1 VGTGP
6 GAIVT
11 ASAGAPPLLTL
22 DRVTK
27 RFGGL
32 TAVREVSLTVAA
44 GDLLGI
50 IGPNGAGK
58 TTLFHVIS
66 GYFRPDEGRVVFDGR
81 DITGQPAHAI
91 SRRGLTRTFQIV
103 KPFGNL
109 SVLDNVMIGAL
120 TRVAST
126 RQARAEA
133 AAVIDLC
140 GLGPHAGVRARTLP
154 LALRKRLEVARAL
167 ATRPRLLL
175 LDEVM
180 AGLNPTELVAMIDL
194 IRRLHA
200 EGLTLIVIEH
210 IMAAMMRLAQRIV
223 MLHHGEKIAEGTPH
237 EITSDRRV
245 IDAYLG
251 EEFVLADA

>member
-1 VGTGP
+1 V
-6 GAIVT
+6 
-11 ASAGAPPLLTL
+11 LTL
-22 DRVTK
+22 EGVTK

-32 TAVREVSLTVAA
+32 TAVRDVSLTVNA

-58 TTLFHVIS
+58 TTLFNVIS
-66 GYFRPDEGRVVFDGR
+66 GYYRPEEGRILFEGR
-81 DITGQPAHAI
+81 DITGQPPHTI
-91 SRRGLTRTFQIV
+91 SRLGLTRTFQIV

-109 SVLDNVMIGAL
+109 SVADNVMIGAL
-120 TRVAST
+120 TRLRST
-126 RQARAEA
+126 REARAEA
-133 AAVIDLC
+133 ERVIGIC
-140 GLGPHAGVRARTLP
+140 GLGPHGAARARALP
-154 LALRKRLEVARAL
+154 IALRKRLEVARAL

-180 AGLNPTELVAMIDL
+180 AGLNPSELAGIIELV
-194 IRRLHA
+194 RRLHA
-200 EGLTLIVIEH
+200 EGVTLIVIEH

-223 MLHHGEKIAEGTPH
+223 MLHHGELLAQGTPAQVS
-237 EITSDRRV
+237 SDRRV

>member
-1 VGTGP
+1 VQP
-6 GAIVT
+6 
-11 ASAGAPPLLTL
+11 
-22 DRVTK
+22 
-27 RFGGL
+27 
-32 TAVREVSLTVAA
+32 

-58 TTLFHVIS
+58 TTLFHMIS
-66 GYFRPDEGRVVFDGR
+66 GYYPPDEGRVTFDGR
-81 DITGQPAHAI
+81 DITGQPAHAV
-91 SRRGLTRTFQIV
+91 SRLGLTRTFQIV

-120 TRVAST
+120 TRRSST
-126 RQARAEA
+126 RAARTDAERVIDICDLGRHAAARA
-133 AAVIDLC
+133 
-140 GLGPHAGVRARTLP
+140 RALP

-167 ATRPRLLL
+167 ATQPRLLL

-180 AGLNPTELVAMIDL
+180 AGLNPTELIAMVAL

-200 EGLTLIVIEH
+200 NGLTLIVIEH

-223 MLHHGEKIAEGTPH
+223 MLHHGEKIAEGTPR

>member
-1 VGTGP
+1 MSAPALLSLTG
-6 GAIVT
+6 
-11 ASAGAPPLLTL
+11 
-22 DRVTK
+22 VTK

-32 TAVREVSLTVAA
+32 TAVRDVTLEVRS

-66 GYFRPDEGRVVFDGR
+66 GYFQPEEGRVVFDGR
-81 DITGQPAHAI
+81 DVTGQPAHAI
-91 SRRGLTRTFQIV
+91 SRLGLTRTFQIV

-133 AAVIDLC
+133 EGVIDLC
-140 GLGPHAGVRARTLP
+140 GLGPHATVRARTLP

-223 MLHHGEKIAEGTPH
+223 MLHHGEKIAEGTPR
-237 EITSDRRV
+237 EIASDRRV

>member
-1 VGTGP
+1 ML
-6 GAIVT
+6 
-11 ASAGAPPLLTL
+11 SLEH
-22 DRVTK
+22 VTK

-32 TAVREVSLTVAA
+32 TAVRDVTLEVRA

-58 TTLFHVIS
+58 TTLFNLIA
-66 GYFRPDEGRVVFDGR
+66 GYYRPDEGRIAFDGR
-81 DITGQPAHAI
+81 DVTGQPAHAI
-91 SRRGLTRTFQIV
+91 AMLGLTRTFQIV
-103 KPFGNL
+103 KPFGSL

-120 TRVAST
+120 TRRAST
-126 RQARAEA
+126 RQARADAER
-133 AAVIDLC
+133 VIDLC
-140 GLGPHAGVRARTLP
+140 GLGPHAAARARALP

-167 ATRPRLLL
+167 ATQPKLLL

-180 AGLNPTELVAMIDL
+180 AGLNATELAGMVDL
-194 IRRLHA
+194 VRRLHA

-223 MLHHGEKIAEGTPH
+223 MLHHGEKIAEGTPR
-237 EITSDRRV
+237 EIASDRRV

-251 EEFVLADA
+251 EEFVLAEA

>member
-1 VGTGP
+1 M
-6 GAIVT
+6 
-11 ASAGAPPLLTL
+11 LTL
-22 DRVTK
+22 ERVTK

-32 TAVREVSLTVAA
+32 TAVKEVSLEVRR

-58 TTLFHVIS
+58 TTLFNLIA
-66 GYFRPDEGRVVFDGR
+66 GYYGADEGRVTFEGR
-81 DITGQPAHAI
+81 NLRGLAAHEVC
-91 SRRGLTRTFQIV
+91 RLGLTRTFQLV

-120 TRVAST
+120 TRAASV
-126 RQARAEA
+126 RQARGEAEQ
-133 AAVIDLC
+133 VIATCHLSA
-140 GLGPHAGVRARTLP
+140 HAQARARALP
-154 LALRKRLEVARAL
+154 IGLRKRLEVARAL

-180 AGLNPTELVAMIDL
+180 SGINPAELAVMMDL
-194 IRRLHA
+194 VRRLHA
-200 EGLTLIVIEH
+200 EGLTIVVIEH

-223 MLHHGEKIAEGTPH
+223 VLHHGERIAEGTPA
-237 EITSDRRV
+237 EVAADRRV

>member
-1 VGTGP
+1 M
-6 GAIVT
+6 
-11 ASAGAPPLLTL
+11 LTL
-22 DRVTK
+22 ERVTK

-32 TAVREVSLTVAA
+32 TAVRDVSFEVRE

-58 TTLFHVIS
+58 TTLFNVIS
-66 GYFRPDEGRVVFDGR
+66 GYYRPDGGRVLLAGR
-81 DITGQPAHAI
+81 DVGGEPPHVIC
-91 SRRGLTRTFQIV
+91 RLGLTRTFQIV

-120 TRVAST
+120 TRLPRV
-126 RQARAEA
+126 A
-133 AAVIDLC
+133 AARDEARRVIDSC
-140 GLGPHAGVRARTLP
+140 GLGPYAGARARALP
-154 LALRKRLEVARAL
+154 VGLRKRLEVARAL

-180 AGLNPTELVAMIDL
+180 AGLNPTELGGIVEL

-210 IMAAMMRLAQRIV
+210 IMAAMMRLARRIV
-223 MLHHGEKIAEGTPH
+223 VLHHGETIAEGRPD
-237 EITSDRRV
+237 EITRDRRV

-251 EEFVLADA
+251 EEFVLAEA

>member
-1 VGTGP
+1 M
-6 GAIVT
+6 
-11 ASAGAPPLLTL
+11 SAPAPLLTL
-22 DRVTK
+22 EAVTK

-32 TAVREVSLTVAA
+32 TAVREVSLQVQP

-58 TTLFHVIS
+58 TTLFHLIS
-66 GYFRPDEGRVVFDGR
+66 GYYPPDEGRVVFDGR
-81 DITGQPAHAI
+81 DITGQPAHAV
-91 SRRGLTRTFQIV
+91 SRLGLTRTFQIV

-120 TRVAST
+120 TRRSST
-126 RQARAEA
+126 REARVDAERVIEICDLGRHAAARA
-133 AAVIDLC
+133 
-140 GLGPHAGVRARTLP
+140 RALP

-167 ATRPRLLL
+167 ATQPRLLL

-180 AGLNPTELVAMIDL
+180 AGLNPTELTAMVAL

-200 EGLTLIVIEH
+200 DGLTLIVIEH
-210 IMAAMMRLAQRIV
+210 VMAAMMRLAQRIV
-223 MLHHGEKIAEGTPH
+223 MLHHGEKIAEGTPR

>member
-1 VGTGP
+1 M
-6 GAIVT
+6 
-11 ASAGAPPLLTL
+11 SAAGGAPLLAL
-22 DRVTK
+22 ERVTK

-32 TAVREVSLTVAA
+32 TAVREVSLEVRQ
-44 GDLLGI
+44 GDLLGV

-66 GYFRPDEGRVVFDGR
+66 GFYAPEEGRVILDGR
-81 DITGQPAHAI
+81 DVTGLPAHQI
-91 SRRGLTRTFQIV
+91 CQRGLTRTFQIV

-120 TRVAST
+120 TPLTST
-126 RQARAEA
+126 RQARDEA
-133 AAVIDLC
+133 RRVIDVC
-140 GLGPHAGVRARTLP
+140 GLGPHAAARARALP
-154 LALRKRLEVARAL
+154 LGLRKRLEVARAL

-180 AGLNPTELVAMIDL
+180 AGLNPTELGGIIEL

-200 EGLTLIVIEH
+200 DGLTLIVIEH

-223 MLHHGEKIAEGTPH
+223 MLHHGEKIAEGAPR
-237 EITSDRRV
+237 EIAADRRV

-251 EEFVLADA
+251 EEFVLAEA

>member
-1 VGTGP
+1 M
-6 GAIVT
+6 
-11 ASAGAPPLLTL
+11 LTL
-22 DRVTK
+22 ERVTK

-32 TAVREVSLTVAA
+32 TAVKEVSLEVRR
-44 GDLLGI
+44 GELLGI

-58 TTLFHVIS
+58 TTLFNVIA
-66 GYFRPDEGRVVFDGR
+66 GYYGADEGRLTFEGR
-81 DITGQPAHAI
+81 DLRGLAAHQVC
-91 SRRGLTRTFQIV
+91 RLGLTRTFQLV

-120 TRVAST
+120 TRATSV
-126 RQARAEA
+126 REARAQAEQ
-133 AAVIDLC
+133 VITTCHLA
-140 GLGPHAGVRARTLP
+140 PHARARARALP
-154 LALRKRLEVARAL
+154 IGLRKRLEVARAL

-180 AGLNPTELVAMIDL
+180 SGINPAELTVMMDL
-194 IRRLHA
+194 VRRLHA

-210 IMAAMMRLAQRIV
+210 IMAAMMRLALRIV
-223 MLHHGEKIAEGTPH
+223 VLHHGERIAEGSPA
-237 EITSDRRV
+237 EVAADRRV

>member
-1 VGTGP
+1 M
-6 GAIVT
+6 
-11 ASAGAPPLLTL
+11 LTL
-22 DRVTK
+22 DNVTK

-32 TAVREVSLTVAA
+32 TAVRGVSLTVQP
-44 GDLLGI
+44 GELLGI

-66 GYFRPDEGRVVFDGR
+66 GYYAPDEGRVTFDGA
-81 DITGQPAHAI
+81 DVTGLPPHAI
-91 SRRGLTRTFQIV
+91 SRLGLTRTFQIV

-120 TRVAST
+120 TRLRST
-126 RQARAEA
+126 RQARIEAER
-133 AAVIDLC
+133 VIETC
-140 GLGPHAGVRARTLP
+140 GLAAHAGIRAKGLP
-154 LALRKRLEVARAL
+154 IGLRKRLEVARAL

-180 AGLNPTELVAMIDL
+180 AGVTPTELVGMIEL

-200 EGLTLIVIEH
+200 DGLTLIVIEH

-223 MLHHGEKIAEGTPH
+223 VLHHGEQIAAGTPA
-237 EITSDRRV
+237 EITADRRV

-251 EEFVLADA
+251 EEFVLAEA

>member
-1 VGTGP
+1 VGAGERVSATAP
-6 GAIVT
+6 
-11 ASAGAPPLLTL
+11 ASALLTL
-22 DRVTK
+22 ERVTK

-32 TAVREVSLTVAA
+32 TAVREVSLQVQP

-50 IGPNGAGK
+50 IGPNGAGT

-81 DITGQPAHAI
+81 DVTGLPAHAI
-91 SRRGLTRTFQIV
+91 SRLGLTRTFQIV

-120 TRVAST
+120 TRRAST
-126 RQARAEA
+126 REARADAER
-133 AAVIDLC
+133 VIDLC
-140 GLGPHAGVRARTLP
+140 GLGPHAGARARALP

-167 ATRPRLLL
+167 ATQPRLLL

-180 AGLNPTELVAMIDL
+180 AGLNPTELAGIIDL
-194 IRRLHA
+194 VRRVHA
-200 EGLTLIVIEH
+200 EGVTLIVIEH

-223 MLHHGEKIAEGTPH
+223 MLHHGEKIAEGTPR

>member
-1 VGTGP
+1 MNAPGP
-6 GAIVT
+6 GPA
-11 ASAGAPPLLTL
+11 LLTL
-22 DRVTK
+22 EGVTK

-32 TAVREVSLTVAA
+32 TAVREVSLQVQP

-58 TTLFHVIS
+58 TTLFHLIS
-66 GYFRPDEGRVVFDGR
+66 GYYPPDEGRVVFDGR
-81 DITGQPAHAI
+81 DITGLPAHAV
-91 SRRGLTRTFQIV
+91 SRLGLTRTFQLV

-120 TRVAST
+120 TRRAST
-126 RQARAEA
+126 REARADAERVIEVCDLGRHA
-133 AAVIDLC
+133 AA
-140 GLGPHAGVRARTLP
+140 RARALP

-167 ATRPRLLL
+167 ATQPRLLL

-180 AGLNPTELVAMIDL
+180 AGLNPTELTAMVDL

-200 EGLTLIVIEH
+200 DGLTLVVIEH
-210 IMAAMMRLAQRIV
+210 VMAAMMRLAQRIV
-223 MLHHGEKIAEGTPH
+223 MLHHGEKIAEGTPR